1 METGELWDSILNNMI
16 DQKISN
22 ILKARRSTYPR
33 DFNGKKIQD
42 NIIREILK
50 NANYAP
56 SHRMT
61 QPWFFKVYSE
71 EKKNSL
77 AQAIINLSPNSS
89 EDFKKKILGNFDKSS
104 HIICICMKRH
114 EKIVPEWE
122 EIAATSMSV
131 QNIWISLVNSN
142 IGGYWSTPHYINNI
156 YPFLNLNNNERCLG
170 FFYLGQVDS
179 INSRNVVRDS
189 IDAKTTW

>member
-89 EDFKKKILGNFDKSS
+89 EDFKKKIGKF
-104 HIICICMKRH
+104 
-114 EKIVPEWE
+114 
-122 EIAATSMSV
+122 
-131 QNIWISLVNSN
+131 
-142 IGGYWSTPHYINNI
+142 
-156 YPFLNLNNNERCLG
+156 
-170 FFYLGQVDS
+170 
-179 INSRNVVRDS
+179 
-189 IDAKTTW
+189 